1 MAMDMAI
8 LEVRTVLAG
17 AGPRSYR
24 GHRHLREGH
33 RSHAFR
39 PIKFGHRFPLA

>member
-17 AGPRSYR
+17 AGRDRTAGIES
-24 GHRHLREGH
+24 
-33 RSHAFR
+33 
-39 PIKFGHRFPLA
+39 